1 MEIGNN
7 VGFINC
13 TGGSG
18 GGLYSESFTT
28 IGDNVVFE
36 GNKGRRGGALNVVDD
51 YEDYLTDPD
60 YASGARRVKYVHI
73 GKNALFKN
81 NSVELLGSGGNGG
94 AIEVQ
99 SGELSIDDGATFT
112 GNTSKSTGGAI
123 AVCDW
128 SPQLPAKAVLGS
140 AAFTQNSAGSY
151 GGAIIN
157 EGDVRFNGP
166 VSFVENTADKI
177 GGCRLQP
184 EYAEYG
190 GRIHV
195 FQEYGWSGRRAL

>member
-1 MEIGNN
+1 M
-7 VGFINC
+7 
-13 TGGSG
+13 
-18 GGLYSESFTT
+18 
-28 IGDNVVFE
+28 
-36 GNKGRRGGALNVVDD
+36 VDD

-128 SPQLPAKAVLGS
+128 SPQLPAKAVLGLRDVHSKS
-140 AAFTQNSAGSY
+140 AAGSY

-157 EGDVRFNGP
+157 EGDVRFKRSCL
-166 VSFVENTADKI
+166 V
-177 GGCRLQP
+177 C
-184 EYAEYG
+184 
-190 GRIHV
+190 
-195 FQEYGWSGRRAL
+195 